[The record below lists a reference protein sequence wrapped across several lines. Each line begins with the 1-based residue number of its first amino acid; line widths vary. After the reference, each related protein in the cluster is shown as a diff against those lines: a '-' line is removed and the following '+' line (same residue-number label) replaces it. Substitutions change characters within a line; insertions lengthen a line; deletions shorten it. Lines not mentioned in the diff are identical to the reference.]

1 MRSGWKGYILILLI
15 SFLVGGRVLASEGA
29 ELFPGGVAFIE
40 ARAGEREALFRGHRF
55 PLLYYQGTRGFL
67 IAAPLGTPP
76 GDYTVVIK
84 GAGRRSVKV
93 RVRPKE
99 YPEEHL
105 RLPERMVRFSPEVLR
120 RVKRELAI
128 IKGVLSRPG
137 GVCRW
142 HKPFRLPA
150 RGRITSPF
158 GLKRILNG
166 EPRSPH
172 SGIDIGVPEG
182 TPIKASQDGTV
193 ALTGEFYLPGK
204 VVILSHGCRVYTY
217 YAHLSKIL
225 VAEGDKVKAGQ
236 VIGLSGSSGR
246 ATGPHLHFGLYLSGI
261 KVDPLYAIKLLEEA
275 YGPRP
280 GG

>member
-15 SFLVGGRVLASEGA
+15 SFLVGGRVLASERV

-55 PLLYYQGTRGFL
+55 PLLYYHGTKGFL

-84 GAGRRSVKV
+84 GAGRRTVKV
-93 RVRPKE
+93 AVRPKE

-120 RVKRELAI
+120 RVKRDLAI

-137 GVCRW
+137 SVCRW
-142 HKPFRLPA
+142 HKPFRLPVQ
-150 RGRITSPF
+150 GRITSPF

-193 ALTGEFYLPGK
+193 VLTGEFYLPGK
-204 VVILSHGCRVYTY
+204 VIILSHGCGVYTY

>member
-67 IAAPLGTPP
+67 IAAPLGIPP

-142 HKPFRLPA
+142 HKPFRLPV